1 MRLVFKAL
9 SLLVVSTLDASAAGL
24 GGSYDN
30 YRDLHEKT
38 AYWSLF
44 FNETAI
50 RYRDSRMRMRFRMV
64 EGEGSLD
71 LPAQQGYC
79 FVINHY
85 TDDPDLVAAD
95 KKYRVEIRKTA
106 RDGSVVNE
114 KPLERSFSPTDD
126 RFSVNMPDIC
136 LSSTFNIATIELKF
150 TSDGSPDRSIAFNLK

>member
-1 MRLVFKAL
+1 MRLILKAL
-9 SLLVVSTLDASAAGL
+9 LLLVVSALDASAAGL
-24 GGSYDN
+24 GSSFDN

-64 EGEGSLD
+64 DGEGSLE

-79 FVINHY
+79 FVLNHY
-85 TDDPDLVAAD
+85 TDDPDLVATD
-95 KKYRVEIRKTA
+95 RKYRAEIRKISK
-106 RDGSVVNE
+106 DGAVFND
-114 KPLERSFSPTDD
+114 KPLERPFSPTDD
-126 RFSVNMPDIC
+126 RFSANMPDIC

-150 TSDGSPDRSIAFNLK
+150 ISDGTPDRSIAFSIK